1 LTQACTENGFTIKHV
16 KDRGFVFR
24 AELHLMGHRAIELY
38 ARRLHIKVVTVHLS
52 HQAHPTQT
60 ETCNAYASPINGYSG
75 T

>member
-24 AELHLMGHRAIELY
+24 AELHLMGGRTIELY
-38 ARRLHIKVVTVHLS
+38 ARRLKVVTVHLS